1 MKKLFSISVSLILLA
16 APLANYAA
24 PDDNHSAD
32 RLKACGEV
40 MSDIMTLP
48 DNIPPTFLDKSVCVV
63 VVPSVIKAA
72 FLGGGLYGRGAMSCR
87 GGDNFDGP
95 WSAPSMM
102 RIEGGSFGAQAGV
115 QATDLVLLI
124 MNVRGAESILTSKVK
139 IGGDASAAAG
149 PVGRAAEADTDASM
163 RAEILSYS
171 RARGLFAGV
180 AIVGS
185 TLRQDDDANAEV
197 YGKELSAPDIVRT
210 GTVSATPE
218 GQQLIAVLEKY
229 SPKAASSAPPAK

>member
-1 MKKLFSISVSLILLA
+1 
-16 APLANYAA
+16 
-24 PDDNHSAD
+24 
-32 RLKACGEV
+32 
-40 MSDIMTLP
+40 
-48 DNIPPTFLDKSVCVV
+48 
-63 VVPSVIKAA
+63 
-72 FLGGGLYGRGAMSCR
+72 
-87 GGDNFDGP
+87 
-95 WSAPSMM
+95 MM
-102 RIEGGSFGAQAGV
+102 RVEGGSFGAQAGV

-197 YGKELSAPDIVRT
+197 YGKELSATDIVR
-210 GTVSATPE
+210 GGVVAATPE
-218 GQQLIAVLEKY
+218 GQQLISVLEKH
-229 SPKAASSAPPAK
+229 SPQPEKPAK